1 MRKNS
6 WAIACLLLF
15 LVACRSN
22 AYRKLK
28 VELPAYSPI
37 RLEDFLEVVITPF
50 LVADQPKGIDLN
62 KEIADYLKP
71 ELERKFKGRVTLRQ
85 VPLESEEAFKKPEY
99 WQSLAVGSSKS
110 LVVAGR
116 ATLNQ
121 ETRKAILSRPVRS
134 LEEEPLSP
142 QKSLDERRI
151 FTLEVSLYL
160 IRAETGETLLQR
172 DFKETKSYTN
182 PNQRIDFAFYDLIQ
196 RVKAKLFRLIL
207 GEERIQNRYLLTR

>member
-6 WAIACLLLF
+6 WAVACLFLF
-15 LVACRSN
+15 LAACSSN
-22 AYRKLK
+22 AYRKLRL
-28 VELPAYSPI
+28 ELPAFSPVK
-37 RLEDFLEVVITPF
+37 LDDFLEVVITPF
-50 LVADQPKGIDLN
+50 LVADQPPGIDLN

-71 ELERKFKGRVTLRQ
+71 ELQRKFKGRVTLRQ
-85 VPLESEEAFKKPEY
+85 VPLEGEDAFKKPEY
-99 WQSLAVGSSKS
+99 WQSLAAGSSKS
-110 LVVAGR
+110 LVVTGR

-134 LEEEPLSP
+134 LEEESLSP
-142 QKSLDERRI
+142 QRGLDERRI

-160 IRAETGETLLQR
+160 IKAETGETLLQR

-182 PNQRIDFAFYDLIQ
+182 PNQRTDFAFYDLIQ

-207 GEERIQNRYLLTR
+207 GEERIQDRYLLTR